1 MTELSFTTETTDYIN
16 TLSLEDRKKLGQ
28 YMTPNFLG
36 QKMAE
41 LLTKYMPTTT
51 GSSIKVLDPAVG
63 TGELLRAFGQTHASV
78 PSSFYGFDIDEGMLD
93 TAQKN
98 IPGITTVKKSIFD
111 EIGAYSD
118 SFDFIIG
125 NPPYFEI
132 KKDSP
137 ELSELDFETKTEAG
151 RLNMF
156 ALFFEYSLKLLKPNG
171 VMVFLVP
178 PSMNNGAYFK
188 KTREYILKNATI
200 EHLEIVRH
208 NKHFADALTS
218 VQIIVLRKKENS
230 SPEAETNSNF
240 VVDFNSLSTVK
251 PVKPLPIIFTEKKA
265 ELLKLWENNTSL
277 ANAGF
282 KVKTGN
288 IVWNQFK
295 SAFASEPKEGYS
307 PLLYSKDIKNNTLDL
322 NPALSHKRWLPTTEK
337 CLTVPS
343 IIVNRIVGSLSNPQ
357 LKYALIE
364 KDSYFTENH
373 VNVITFTGETGLQL
387 PKLQELTRMID
398 KSKEWLPS
406 YLQAVTGNTQ
416 ISSTELLNLIPFVP
430 KSYL

>member
-1 MTELSFTTETTDYIN
+1 MTELSFTTETTDYIK

-41 LLTKYMPTTT
+41 LLTKYMPVTP

-63 TGELLRAFGQTHASV
+63 TGELLRAFRQTHASV
-78 PSSFYGFDIDEGMLD
+78 NSSFYGFDIDEGMLN

-98 IPGITTVKKSIFD
+98 ISGITTVKKSIFD
-111 EIGAYSD
+111 KLGTYSE

-132 KKDSP
+132 KKDLT
-137 ELSELDFETKTEAG
+137 ELTGLDFETKNEAG

-188 KTREYILKNATI
+188 KTRDYILKNSSV

-218 VQIIVLRKKENS
+218 VQIIVLRKKENPS
-230 SPEAETNSNF
+230 LVAETDSKF
-240 VVDFNSLSTVK
+240 VVDFNTLSTIK
-251 PVKPLPIIFTEKKA
+251 PVKTLPVIFTEKKR
-265 ELLKLWENNTSL
+265 EILKLWEKNTSL
-277 ANAGF
+277 SNAGF

-288 IVWNQFK
+288 IVWNQYKNVF
-295 SAFASEPKEGYS
+295 SEYQEGYS
-307 PLLYSKDIKNNTLDL
+307 PLLYSKDIKDNTLTL
-322 NPALSHKRWLPTTEK
+322 NPALSDRRWLPTNDK
-337 CLTVPS
+337 CLTEPS

-357 LKYALIE
+357 LKYALVDE
-364 KDSYFTENH
+364 KAYFTENH
-373 VNVITFTGETGLQL
+373 VNVITFTGASQQSLS
-387 PKLQELTRMID
+387 KLKELTQMID
-398 KSKEWLPS
+398 DSKEWLSS

-416 ISSTELLNLIPFVP
+416 ISATELLNLIPFIP
-430 KSYL
+430 KQ